1 VANSLNITNIP
12 APRAPFIDERT
23 GLMAREW
30 YRFFL
35 NLFVL
40 TGSGNNPITLE
51 ELQLGPPSQPDLAE
65 LLIQVNQNIAPQYE
79 DQSGDFLA
87 TLDTAQLMSMMARF
101 ENAEAA
107 IQGAYLQPPQLPVD
121 GVYVVGPG
129 SSTDNAV
136 ARFDG
141 TTGKLIQ
148 NSVTTIDGTGN
159 ASGILSQQFSDGTA
173 VTLAAGKM
181 WYDGTTGAWN
191 AGMGNGNI
199 TQQIGEEIFV
209 YGKASAAI
217 TDSPLQIIY
226 HTGVVGASGVITFAP
241 TIAGITDVNA
251 IIGVATES
259 LALNGFGRATV
270 FGVVRGITTN
280 GTAFGEVWADD
291 DVIWYNPVTG
301 NPTKVEPVAPYIK
314 VQVGLVIKAG
324 AGGSG
329 SFQVGIARGSKLG
342 GTDSNVQFGTLA
354 NNNLIAYDSTAGY
367 WKNVTASSIG
377 LGTVSSVSV
386 VSANGLAGT
395 VATATTTPA
404 ITLSTTVTGLL
415 KGNGTAISAAT
426 SGTDYAPAT
435 SGTSILYG
443 NGSGGFNN
451 VTIGTGVAFTAGT
464 LSATGSGGTVTSVT
478 GTAPVVSSGGTTP
491 AISMAAATTSVNGY
505 LTSTDWMT
513 FNSKQAAL
521 VSGTNIKT
529 VNGTTLLGSGDLGT
543 ITYAYGGTGQT
554 TVTTGDL
561 LYGSAS
567 NVWSKLGI
575 GTTGQILRV
584 VSGAPAWETDYTG
597 TVTSVAALTLGTTG
611 TDLSSTV
618 ANGTTTPVITLNV
631 PTASASNRGALSAAD
646 WTTFNNKGSGTVTSV
661 SGTAGRVS
669 STGGTTPVI
678 DLVSGIASAGT
689 TGSASLIPVV
699 TIDTYGRVT
708 SITTAANPQG
718 TVTSVTGTAP
728 VVSSGGA
735 TPAISMAAANTT
747 TNGYLTST
755 DWATFNGKAP
765 AITYTTN
772 YIPYGQGTTTP
783 TQSSSLTFD
792 GTSLTVNTI
801 KIGLGAGSVASNTA
815 VGLNTLIANT
825 TGPQACAFGNGA
837 LYSNQTGQWN
847 NAYGYVSLFSNVSGD
862 YNCAFGRAALYAS
875 TGSRNCAFG
884 QGSLTS
890 TTGNQNQA
898 FGDNSGAGITT
909 GGQNVILGS
918 YQGGTAPISATGS
931 NFVVLSDGAGNIV
944 ASTKNAQTFALPG
957 GTLSSGTGIA
967 FPATQSASSDA
978 NTLDDYEE
986 GTWTPN
992 QGVGLTVV
1000 GTFSSSGSYV
1010 KVGKMV
1016 TITGTVASSVSIA
1029 ISAGGTICTNVPFT
1043 GSGNYAGSLFDSG
1056 TGMTGTQVW
1065 QQTNTVYTIAAMA
1078 ASTSHTFTVTYFV

>member
-1 VANSLNITNIP
+1 MATLNITNIP
-12 APRAPFIDERT
+12 APRVPFIDERT

-51 ELQLGPPSQPDLAE
+51 ELQLGPPNQPDLAE
-65 LLIQVNQNIAPQYE
+65 LLIQINQNIAPQYE

-87 TLDTAQLMSMMARF
+87 TLDTAQLMSMMSRF

-148 NSVTTIDGTGN
+148 NSVTTIDDTGN
-159 ASGILSQQFSDGTA
+159 ASGILSQQFSDGAA

-226 HTGVVGASGVITFAP
+226 HTGVVGASGVIKFAP

-342 GTDSNVQFGTLA
+342 GTDSNVQFGALA
-354 NNNLIAYDSTAGY
+354 NNNLIAYDSAAGY

-443 NGSGGFNN
+443 NGSGGFSN

-478 GTAPVVSSGGTTP
+478 GTAPVVSSGGATP

-505 LTSTDWMT
+505 LTSTDWTT
-513 FNSKQAAL
+513 FNGKQAAL

-543 ITYAYGGTGQT
+543 ITYAYGGTGLT
-554 TVTTGDL
+554 SYTAGDIIYASAANTV
-561 LYGSAS
+561 A
-567 NVWSKLGI
+567 KLPI
-575 GTTGQILRV
+575 GTTGQRLV
-584 VSGAPAWETDYTG
+584 VAAGLPSWATDTTTG
-597 TVTSVAALTLGTTG
+597 TVTSVAASVPAFLSISGSPITTSGTLAIALSGTALPVLNGGTGVTTSTG
-611 TDLSSTV
+611 TGNTV
-618 ANGTTTPVITLNV
+618 
-631 PTASASNRGALSAAD
+631 LSAAPTLSGD
-646 WTTFNNKGSGTVTSV
+646 VTLSTGNLVIGTSGKGIDFSA
-661 SGTAGRVS
+661 TAG
-669 STGGTTPVI
+669 
-678 DLVSGIASAGT
+678 
-689 TGSASLIPVV
+689 
-699 TIDTYGRVT
+699 
-708 SITTAANPQG
+708 
-718 TVTSVTGTAP
+718 TGTSELLA
-728 VVSSGGA
+728 
-735 TPAISMAAANTT
+735 
-747 TNGYLTST
+747 
-755 DWATFNGKAP
+755 
-765 AITYTTN
+765 
-772 YIPYGQGTTTP
+772 
-783 TQSSSLTFD
+783 
-792 GTSLTVNTI
+792 
-801 KIGLGAGSVASNTA
+801 
-815 VGLNTLIANT
+815 
-825 TGPQACAFGNGA
+825 
-837 LYSNQTGQWN
+837 
-847 NAYGYVSLFSNVSGD
+847 
-862 YNCAFGRAALYAS
+862 
-875 TGSRNCAFG
+875 
-884 QGSLTS
+884 
-890 TTGNQNQA
+890 
-898 FGDNSGAGITT
+898 
-909 GGQNVILGS
+909 
-918 YQGGTAPISATGS
+918 
-931 NFVVLSDGAGNIV
+931 
-944 ASTKNAQTFALPG
+944 
-957 GTLSSGTGIA
+957 
-967 FPATQSASSDA
+967 
-978 NTLDDYEE
+978 DYEE
-986 GTWTPN
+986 GTWTPVLRDAAAGTAATTDASTGQYTKIGN
-992 QGVGLTVV
+992 VVYFRAILININTTGLTAVNTAFIT
-1000 GTFSSSGSYV
+1000 GLPFTSSSLGSFFDTPV
-1010 KVGKMV
+1010 LV
-1016 TITGTVASSVSIA
+1016 TANSVTATSGSIA
-1029 ISAGGTICTNVPFT
+1029 LLVSPSATSGPLVNNTTT
-1043 GSGNYAGSLFDSG
+1043 GQTLFLVSQLTSGNADLFISG
-1056 TGMTGTQVW
+1056 Q
-1065 QQTNTVYTIAAMA
+1065 Y
-1078 ASTSHTFTVTYFV
+1078 FT